1 MAQDKI
7 EFMLPVGR
15 MVQGDLYEP
24 NDKDADGNPLRV
36 KNGPNAGQPRVEYFL
51 AVAIPK
57 EPGKQWWETSW
68 GAKILQAGQQFFP
81 QHMQNPEFSWKV
93 VDGDEQRPRGE
104 RQVRNCDREGFPGN
118 WIVKLA
124 SGFAPKAL
132 NANGTEELTQP
143 GAIKCGYYVQVLGN
157 ATGNNSTQRPGLRLN
172 PVGVALAGYGPEIVQ
187 RRDFSQAGFGGALP
201 AGASPTPIGVSSM
214 PAAMPGAAPAM
225 PGAAPAAAA
234 VPVMPGAAPAA
245 AVLGAAPSPVP
256 GALPGAAP
264 AMPAAMPGVA
274 VQPNPAFLQVPSAPA
289 PAAPAPAAHQMTAKA
304 AGVPYESWRAQGWT
318 DQQLVEHGYMVA

>member
-124 SGFAPKAL
+124 SGFAPKTL

-172 PVGVALAGYGPEIVQ
+172 PVGVALSGYGPEIVQ

-201 AGASPTPIGVSSM
+201 AGASATPIGVSSM
-214 PAAMPGAAPAM
+214 PGAAPAVPLTPGAAAAPAM
-225 PGAAPAAAA
+225 PGAAP
-234 VPVMPGAAPAA
+234 
-245 AVLGAAPSPVP
+245 SPMP

-274 VQPNPAFLQVPSAPA
+274 VQPNPAFLQVPGAPV
-289 PAAPAPAAHQMTAKA
+289 PAAPVPAAPPARQMTAKA
-304 AGVPYESWRAQGWT
+304 AGATYETFRSQGWT
-318 DQQLVEHGYMVA
+318 DQQMIEHGYMTA